1 MCNNCNCDSYDM
13 CSITGHLPIGQC
25 CSKCNLY
32 DEKRTCLS
40 SQNRGKTSDIIPIS
54 TSIEG
59 GLIKLIIKKQGKEVP
74 IYIDVKKQ
82 FGS

>member
-1 MCNNCNCDSYDM
+1 MCNNCNCDDYEL
-13 CSITGHLPIGQC
+13 CSIVGFLGAGQC

-32 DEKRTCLS
+32 DEAHTCLA
-40 SQNRGKTSDIIPIS
+40 SQNREKTSDITPVS

-82 FGS
+82 FGK